1 MPAGSGRESGRWTSG
16 GASGAAAVREGRSVS
31 PHEGGGEN
39 SEEDKLEDFKA
50 KLGEETDEEAVRHG
64 RPLDP
69 MQTPFGGAPSSAAAP
84 SSGLPSQFELLGNNP
99 EPAKN
104 RWNTDLPGGSDEAKT
119 LFQRLT
125 TGQSVTTEKDK
136 YGNTKTSTSDQ
147 RLNLRIKVN
156 GDVRIDRPV
165 DIGGKD
171 RETIHFNK
179 R

>member
-1 MPAGSGRESGRWTSG
+1 VQADESFDEGFRARLAKAPLRRTLAFTEAGLTLGAGAIIAKMTTDARGRPAGL
-16 GASGAAAVREGRSVS
+16 ALEG
-31 PHEGGGEN
+31 
-39 SEEDKLEDFKA
+39 
-50 KLGEETDEEAVRHG
+50 
-64 RPLDP
+64 
-69 MQTPFGGAPSSAAAP
+69 
-84 SSGLPSQFELLGNNP
+84 
-99 EPAKN
+99 
-104 RWNTDLPGGSDEAKT
+104 EAKT

-125 TGQSVTTEKDK
+125 TGQSVTTEEDK